1 MYDNDMKNRL
11 PLILPLILT
20 VFLFMPGLSFSLTLE
35 EAIFLAKKNLPS
47 YRASGKRVE
56 SSRYLYK
63 SSLSP
68 YLPKLDMSGSRE
80 YIRTSPDTYDYTG
93 YNVSLSYTLFDGGK
107 RRADRNIA
115 RLNLDSDRE
124 EMRKNLL
131 NLEYNTKVMFYT
143 VIAGKEIFEQTEIQ
157 IKDAQKDYE
166 IAQGKHRM
174 GVAMRSDVLQAS
186 VRLQQTRFD
195 LRQAR
200 GEFSKALYDLNSF
213 LGRPLDMPYDIKNG
227 LSIDLSIDLS
237 TGRSLPGLE
246 KLADIALDRPIMR
259 QAQYAL
265 EISDNNK
272 FLSESVFY
280 PKFSFDLSYANLDTD
295 RRLSD
300 FSTED
305 KSAAI
310 ICNWNIFELDKFYNK
325 KSSIMETKVLAE
337 ELSEIKRGLLVEV
350 QKTYEDFITSYESL
364 SLAKQQLVES
374 QFNYDQALGE
384 YKAGKGDILS
394 LVRAEGLLSAARNQA
409 SVSRL
414 SFAVSK
420 AALEQA
426 AGIKN
431 IETLERVE
439 TR

>member
-1 MYDNDMKNRL
+1 MYKNNMKNRL
-11 PLILPLILT
+11 PLILPLILAGL
-20 VFLFMPGLSFSLTLE
+20 LFMPGLSFSLTLE
-35 EAIFLAKKNLPS
+35 EAISLAKKNLPS

-56 SSRYLYK
+56 SSKYLYK
-63 SSLSP
+63 ASLSP

-80 YIRTSPDTYDYTG
+80 YIRTPPDTYDYTG
-93 YNVSLSYTLFDGGK
+93 YNVSLLYTLFDGGK

-166 IAQGKHRM
+166 IAQGRHRM

-195 LRQAR
+195 LRQAK
-200 GEFSKALYDLNSF
+200 GEFNKALYDLNSF
-213 LGRPLDMPYDIKNG
+213 LGRPLDMPYDIKNS
-227 LSIDLSIDLS
+227 LSID
-237 TGRSLPGLE
+237 RSLPALE

-280 PKFSFDLSYANLDTD
+280 PKFSFDLSYTNLDTD
-295 RRLSD
+295 RSLSD

-325 KSSIMETKVLAE
+325 KSSIMETKVLEE

-364 SLAKQQLVES
+364 ILAKQQLVES

-394 LVRAEGLLSAARNQA
+394 LVRAEGLLSVARNLT
-409 SVSRL
+409 SISRL